1 MNAGVHAGA
10 RYSMQ
15 AASEF
20 ERSLAVAL
28 TSDGPIF
35 EDAFEYVLMQMPPMP
50 VVEGPSTIPKNTAGM
65 GPAPQAVMFPPT
77 QPPHF
82 Y

>member
-15 AASEF
+15 VVNVL
-20 ERSLAVAL
+20 ERSLVVAL

-35 EDAFEYVLMQMPPMP
+35 EHACEYVLMQVPPMP
-50 VVEGPSTIPKNTAGM
+50 VAEGPSTMTKNTTGM

-77 QPPHF
+77 HPPHF
-82 Y
+82 N